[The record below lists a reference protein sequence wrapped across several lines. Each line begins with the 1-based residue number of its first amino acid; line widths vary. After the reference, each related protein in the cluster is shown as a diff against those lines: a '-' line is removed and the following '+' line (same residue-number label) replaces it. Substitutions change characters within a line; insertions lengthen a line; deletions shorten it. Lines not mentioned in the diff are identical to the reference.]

1 MYAII
6 RTGGHQEKVAVG
18 EQITVDRLKQEPGE
32 EVSFVPLMIH
42 KDDGSIVTDHAELA
56 RDASVKGKVIQHFKG
71 EKQEVFNYRQKTGY
85 RRHVGHRQP
94 LTLVEIEELR
104 LGTAVERASEKRAA
118 EEAAKDAAELQ
129 KKAAEADESG
139 APKKVAPKK
148 KAPVKAGGAKAP
160 AAKSAGKTGAKSG
173 SKAGAKKSAAK
184 KPSSK

>member
-32 EVSFVPLMIH
+32 EVTFVPLMIH
-42 KDDGSIVTDHAELA
+42 RDDGSIVTDHAELA

-104 LGTAVERASEKRAA
+104 FGTAIERASEKRAA
-118 EEAAKDAAELQ
+118 EAAAREAAELQ
-129 KKAAEADESG
+129 RKAAESEDSG
-139 APKKVAPKK
+139 APKKVTPKK
-148 KAPVKAGGAKAP
+148 KTPAKASTKTA
-160 AAKSAGKTGAKSG
+160 AAKSGT
-173 SKAGAKKSAAK
+173 KAAAK
-184 KPSSK
+184 KPAAKKSSTKK

>member
-18 EQITVDRLKQEPGE
+18 DQITVDRLKEEPGQ
-32 EVSFVPLMIH
+32 EVTFVPLMIH

-56 RDASVKGKVIQHFKG
+56 RDAGVKGKVLQHFKG

-104 LGTAVERASEKRAA
+104 LGTAIERASEKRAA
-118 EEAAKDAAELQ
+118 EEAKKQATELQRQAAES
-129 KKAAEADESG
+129 DDSG
-139 APKKVAPKK
+139 APKKVTPKK
-148 KAPVKAGGAKAP
+148 KTPKAAASKSTGAK
-160 AAKSAGKTGAKSG
+160 STGAKSG
-173 SKAGAKKSAAK
+173 AKSATKKAAAK

>member
-32 EVSFVPLMIH
+32 EITFVPLMIH

-56 RDASVKGKVIQHFKG
+56 RDASVKGKVLQHFKG

-104 LGTAVERASEKRAA
+104 FGTAVEKASEKRAA
-118 EEAAKDAAELQ
+118 EEAKQQAAELQ
-129 KKAAEADESG
+129 RQAAASDEAG
-139 APKKVAPKK
+139 APKKVTPKK
-148 KAPVKAGGAKAP
+148 KAPAKTTASKASTKGGKSAPKA
-160 AAKSAGKTGAKSG
+160 AAKKP
-173 SKAGAKKSAAK
+173 AAK